1 LEKYDTFLILA
12 AFRFTENDLLLAEKV
27 KSIGKSFFF
36 VRTKIDVDV
45 QNERRKKAF
54 NEEEM
59 LNDIRQDCLK
69 NLKGFG
75 ADDKVVFLISN
86 HKPVKW
92 DFDRLTQ
99 GILDV
104 LPLRQKESLTLSL
117 NLLTSLSKDLLTRK
131 VDILRGNY
139 RVLLNFA

>member
-1 LEKYDTFLILA
+1 M
-12 AFRFTENDLLLAEKV
+12 
-27 KSIGKSFFF
+27 
-36 VRTKIDVDV
+36 DV